1 VGSGLVGFRRSFY
14 GSTFVTGRE
23 GLEIVAGDSP
33 EIVLVDFGLPDMEG
47 YEVARQLHHK
57 LGFRVRLAAVTGY
70 GQPEI
75 GKDLRRRASMV
86 IGSRLSRSRML
97 RGFSWPS
104 DARRVGLVLASVF
117 TSPSAF
123 GESARD
129 PSRVV
134 IALSRDGSASHSRAS
149 VVSVARPACPPL
161 SGLIVNCKWVTPSP
175 ATDHCSCSWD
185 VPGGLK
191 LYS

>member
-1 VGSGLVGFRRSFY
+1 VTASSANWSTVDARACCSVASPRNRIDPRSGGRATRIKWGSGLVGFRRSFY

-33 EIVLVDFGLPDMEG
+33 EIVLVDFGLPDMDG

-57 LGFRVRLAAVTGY
+57 LGFRVGLAAVTEF

-86 IGSRLSRSRML
+86 IWSRLSRSRML

-104 DARRVGLVLASVF
+104 DARRVGSCPRECLHITLGF
-117 TSPSAF
+117 R
-123 GESARD
+123 GKRAR
-129 PSRVV
+129 
-134 IALSRDGSASHSRAS
+134 
-149 VVSVARPACPPL
+149 PL
-161 SGLIVNCKWVTPSP
+161 SGRDCFI
-175 ATDHCSCSWD
+175 A
-185 VPGGLK
+185 
-191 LYS
+191 